1 MTIISFVSILFYI
14 QSSVKMDNGIL
25 YCSILD
31 TIFIVLL
38 SVGFLV
44 IVYLSK
50 EYVGYEKTLKK
61 YKNIIKVICENGDYV
76 E

>member
-1 MTIISFVSILFYI
+1 
-14 QSSVKMDNGIL
+14 MDNGIL